1 MKNLNNYVETNLYT
15 FKEKEFNELD
25 SLVLSW
31 FSYYHIQKNVYEK
44 DSFKTIKIKELYNA
58 KYFKEMTFDVF
69 DIPSSLKLL
78 SLLAASP
85 RFRDIDIVYYV
96 ENTSKSF
103 EKQFSAMTF
112 IIDKNTYYVAYR
124 GTDHSFI
131 GWKEDLNMGFLK
143 SIPSQI
149 EAKDY
154 LNTIMKKFDGI
165 YYIGGHSKGGN
176 LAIYA
181 SSFIDN
187 KYQKRIKE
195 IYSWDGPGLQEE
207 HIESKEYK
215 NISKLIKKFVP
226 QSSLVGM
233 IFEKTEN
240 YKIIKSNSIGVL
252 QHSPFTWEIKNDKLI
267 TLKNSSLNSKNF
279 KKSISAL
286 VNTLDENEIRLFSNT
301 LYGLVENTENDTVE
315 DMIKNINKA
324 GPIILENIK
333 KLTPEQKEN
342 LGKVSSTFLKETFAY
357 TLNSIKK
364 ITDTAADSIKNLKVV
379 K

>member
-31 FSYYHIQKNVYEK
+31 LSYYHIQKNVYEK

-58 KYFKEMTFDVF
+58 KYFKEMTFDVL

-124 GTDHSFI
+124 ETDHSFV

-154 LNTIMKKFDGI
+154 LNTIMKKFDGA

-181 SSFIDN
+181 SSFIDS

-252 QHSPFTWEIKNDKLI
+252 QHSPFSWEIKNDKLI

-286 VNTLDENEIRLFSNT
+286 ISTLDENEIRLFSNT

-342 LGKVSSTFLKETFAY
+342 LGKVSSTFLKETFAD

-364 ITDTAADSIKNLKVV
+364 ITDTAADSIKKLKVV

>member
-31 FSYYHIQKNVYEK
+31 LSYYHIQKNVYEK

-58 KYFKEMTFDVF
+58 KYFKEMTFDVL

-124 GTDHSFI
+124 GTDHSFV

-154 LNTIMKKFDGI
+154 LNTIMKKFDGA

-181 SSFIDN
+181 SSFIDS

-252 QHSPFTWEIKNDKLI
+252 QHSPFSWEIKNDKLI

-286 VNTLDENEIRLFSNT
+286 ISTLDENEIRLFSNT

-342 LGKVSSTFLKETFAY
+342 LGKVSSTFLKETFAD

-364 ITDTAADSIKNLKVV
+364 ITDTAADSIKKLKVV